1 MKRNLVWVCLIVGAV
16 LLVGALQWTGDQKS
30 GEDSL
35 PNSPQNPVNS
45 RRSARSEPTVAA
57 PQGTPIPAARA
68 VASVETTPKP
78 LSPTEDVVRHQE
90 DAEHQLASEP
100 VDPRWAAT
108 TASAITE
115 EVGQLAGVDLVEL
128 ECRSQ
133 SCFVE
138 LGFEPEEMDPT
149 ALADRL
155 SVIAPWPAYVVSE
168 VRTEPPFEAWAWLRQ
183 IDAKP
188 D

>member
-1 MKRNLVWVCLIVGAV
+1 MVGAV
-16 LLVGALQWTGDQKS
+16 LVVGALQWTGDQKS
-30 GEDSL
+30 GEDSSL
-35 PNSPQNPVNS
+35 SAPKRPANSGRFV
-45 RRSARSEPTVAA
+45 RSETQVPAPLDPPAPT
-57 PQGTPIPAARA
+57 TRS
-68 VASVETTPKP
+68 VASVEAMPKP
-78 LSPTEDVVRHQE
+78 VNPTEGVVQHQE
-90 DAEHQLASEP
+90 DAERQLASES
-100 VDPRWAAT
+100 VDPLWAAT
-108 TASAITE
+108 TVSAINE
-115 EVGQLAGVDLVEL
+115 EVGQLAGVELVEL
-128 ECRSQ
+128 ECRSR

-183 IDAKP
+183 IDSKP